1 MGKEEKLMIVSF
13 GLCSRVESCVVL
25 SFTKGIYDD
34 LIYVVLTPTS
44 PCPVSELE
52 SFESG

>member
-13 GLCSRVESCVVL
+13 GLRSIVESCVVL
-25 SFTKGIYDD
+25 SFTSGIYDD
-34 LIYVVLTPTS
+34 LIYVVLTSIS
-44 PCPVSELE
+44 PFPVSELE